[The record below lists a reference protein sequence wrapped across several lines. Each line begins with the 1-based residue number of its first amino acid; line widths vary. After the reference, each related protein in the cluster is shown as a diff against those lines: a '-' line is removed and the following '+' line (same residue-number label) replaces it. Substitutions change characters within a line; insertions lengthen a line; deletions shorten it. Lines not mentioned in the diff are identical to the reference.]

1 MNTPLRSLPRPA
13 WTQASGPG
21 LKVRR
26 RAADAIDRVGR
37 SHRTVRAWWLLVA
50 AVMAIVGATGT
61 VACAS
66 AHSRAK
72 VTARHARVVR
82 PTLIGVGNVPGCMSG
97 SASGLSVLRAYHAKV
112 LRIVIDP
119 RHGATGQAQGCLQ
132 AAVGS
137 GYRVHI
143 AISYSNRWSRARIVA
158 YFRQVLA
165 FYAPDA
171 WAISIGNEQELNQGG
186 AKESGAQYA
195 AVWRAVEPV
204 VAHLAPHA
212 IRVAGEISPWGIN
225 FLRAAYARHLPGLQ
239 AVSAHA
245 YRSHFGFDLPK
256 VVSWARA
263 THQQLWI
270 TEGLGGP
277 GAWPSNIPGMH
288 TVPLSSLAGA
298 TVADAWLG

>member
-1 MNTPLRSLPRPA
+1 VA
-13 WTQASGPG
+13 VVVA
-21 LKVRR
+21 V
-26 RAADAIDRVGR
+26 VGC
-37 SHRTVRAWWLLVA
+37 A
-50 AVMAIVGATGT
+50 GT
-61 VACAS
+61 VVSACAQARPKVS
-66 AHSRAK
+66 AHARPK
-72 VTARHARVVR
+72 VSAPHARATR
-82 PTLIGVGNVPGCMSG
+82 TTLIGVGNVPGCMYG
-97 SASGLSVLRAYHAKV
+97 SAGGLRVLRTYHASV

-119 RHGATGQAQGCLQ
+119 RHGVDGQAVGCLR
-132 AAVGS
+132 AAVGA
-137 GYRVHI
+137 GYRVHV
-143 AISYSNRWSRARIVA
+143 AISYSNRWSKARIVG
-158 YFRQVLA
+158 YFRRVLA
-165 FYAPDA
+165 SYAPYA

-225 FLRAAYARHLPGLQ
+225 FLRAAYAARMPGVQ
-239 AVSAHA
+239 AISAHA
-245 YRSHFGFDLPK
+245 YKNRWGFDLPS

-277 GAWPSNIPGMH
+277 GAWPAHKRGMN
-288 TVPLSSLAGA
+288 TVPLSSLGGA